1 MLFIDASVVVAIL
14 AQEDDAAILMDR
26 LEQDGGPFYVS
37 PVVRMEAT
45 LSLTRRLAEA
55 SGKYKPATPEMMQK
69 ARGLVEQFA
78 SDLDCKDA
86 MISGDVGSKALDAAY
101 QYGKIMNHP
110 AKLNM
115 GDCFNYACARAYR
128 TRIAYKGDDFT
139 HTDLGWHGH

>member
-14 AQEDDAAILMDR
+14 AQEADAPTLIDR

-37 PVVRMEAT
+37 AVVRMEAT

-55 SGKYKPATPEMMQK
+55 SGRDRPATPEMMDK
-69 ARGLVEQFA
+69 ARQLVEQFI
-78 SDLDCKDA
+78 SDLDCKEA
-86 MISGDVGSKALDAAY
+86 MISGDVGAKALDAA
-101 QYGKIMNHP
+101 QQFGKIMNHA

-115 GDCFNYACARAYR
+115 GDCFTYACARAYR

-139 HTDLGWHGH
+139 YTDLGWHSH